1 MRRLGLVLV
10 PFLALGACK
19 RQPSKEQELARTQG
33 EITQTLAEVQPSY
46 QQLRTLRDHIDAP
59 TPACTAPADPALLRI
74 TWNVLRVLTGDPVDA
89 YGHAEGE
96 PVASVPAPP
105 IWDDRRLREMG
116 SPTQARTA
124 PLEKGLARQQL
135 LDGHALVQAAPG
147 FLVARTDRY
156 VPPDPSKAKGTWAGG
171 RVEGR
176 AVVFDKAGTPKCHYR
191 FEAETPHAPT
201 DDPLSALGAEL
212 GRAID
217 AAVSMRPASP
227 SGSAAPSASP

>member
-10 PFLALGACK
+10 PFVLIAACK
-19 RQPSKEQELARTQG
+19 RAPSKQDELARTQG

-46 QQLRTLRDHIDAP
+46 QRLRGLRDRIDET
-59 TPACTAPADPALLRI
+59 TPPCTRPADPELLRI

-105 IWDDRRLREMG
+105 VWDDRRLREMG
-116 SPTQARTA
+116 SPTQARTS

-135 LDGHALVQAAPG
+135 LDGHALLQAAPG

-156 VPPDPSKAKGTWAGG
+156 VAPDASKPKGEWAGG

-176 AVVFDKAGTPKCHYR
+176 AVVFDKAGTPTCHYR
-191 FEAETPHAPT
+191 FEAETPRAAT
-201 DDPLSALGAEL
+201 NDPHSALGAEL
-212 GRAID
+212 GRVID

-227 SGSAAPSASP
+227 SSSAAPSASP